1 MRLSTENRR
10 QTLSAACSAPG
21 SMPNRTRPFPMMAV
35 WGTITLLL
43 LTAGYGILVTL
54 LKMVGSLK
62 IINFIG
68 GSVR

>member
-1 MRLSTENRR
+1 
-10 QTLSAACSAPG
+10 
-21 SMPNRTRPFPMMAV
+21 MPNTDASIPHD
-35 WGTITLLL
+35 GSLGNDNLLL
-43 LTAGYGILVTL
+43 LTVGYGILVTL

>member
-1 MRLSTENRR
+1 
-10 QTLSAACSAPG
+10 
-21 SMPNRTRPFPMMAV
+21 MPNTDASIPMMAV

-43 LTAGYGILVTL
+43 LTVGYGILVTL